1 AVSRGAA
8 RPLSSLWLTTAK
20 EGVAPAPAG
29 GRGRAIPRGLLPR
42 ARVLVESFPAGG
54 LECLGLDPG
63 RLRAANPAAVV
74 TRVSSFGQSGPY
86 RDFVATHAV
95 LDAMSRGV
103 GATGDPDLAPLAC
116 GPAIPQYT

>member
-1 AVSRGAA
+1 GA
-8 RPLSSLWLTTAK
+8 
-20 EGVAPAPAG
+20 GVARAGAG
-29 GRGRAIPRGLLPR
+29 GRGRATLRGLLAG

-86 RDFVATHAV
+86 RDYVATDAV
-95 LDAMSRGV
+95 LYAMSGGMV
-103 GATGDPDLAPLAC
+103 ATGAPH
-116 GPAIPQYT
+116 PAPPPPAP